1 MEPAFS
7 PPSLLM
13 DNKDWQWA
21 GASAAV
27 YLLLAVLWFLLRDR
41 ARVNAALEGFVNVL
55 VLVLVVEAL
64 PSLVMEVAKQVGAA
78 GTLAGFSYD
87 GVESTYSRA
96 ADAAALAADRGRG
109 WMSCY
114 SAWYAVASMN
124 PLGWGFAKAR
134 EVEWAVNE
142 IMWSIVVLDYT
153 SFLYRLLAGIA
164 TAALTTALVFTP
176 VPKARYIAAGVLGAL
191 VGMACAAPFVSLYAQ
206 KAPQPPDWQ
215 WCATGGAVS
224 GTVEKIKEAA
234 PAFRE
239 ATVAVT
245 LATLLGAALGAG
257 VGVALG
263 GVYIHL
269 KV

>member
-1 MEPAFS
+1 MQPAFS
-7 PPSLLM
+7 PSPPLAVNQ
-13 DNKDWQWA
+13 DYKWA
-21 GASAAV
+21 GAAAAL
-27 YLLLAVLWFLLRDR
+27 YLALAALWFLLRDR
-41 ARVNAALEGFVNVL
+41 ARTNAALEGFVNVL
-55 VLVLVVEAL
+55 ALVLVVEAL
-64 PSLVMEVAKQVGAA
+64 PALVMEVAKQLGAA
-78 GTLAGFSYD
+78 GELAGFSYN
-87 GVESTYSRA
+87 GVENLYSRA
-96 ADAAALAADRGRG
+96 ANTTALAADRGRG

-114 SAWYAVASMN
+114 SAWYAVASLN

-142 IMWSIVVLDYT
+142 VMWSIVVLDYT
-153 SFLYRLLAGIA
+153 SFLYRLLASIA

-234 PAFRE
+234 PA
-239 ATVAVT
+239 
-245 LATLLGAALGAG
+245 
-257 VGVALG
+257 
-263 GVYIHL
+263 
-269 KV
+269 

>member
-1 MEPAFS
+1 MQPSFS

-27 YLLLAVLWFLLRDR
+27 YLLLAVLWFLMRDR
-41 ARVNAALEGFVNVL
+41 ARMNAALEGFVNVL
-55 VLVLVVEAL
+55 AITVVVVSLPALVTA
-64 PSLVMEVAKQVGAA
+64 VAEYLH
-78 GTLAGFSYD
+78 TSELAGFSYN
-87 GVESTYSRA
+87 GTVNLYSRA
-96 ADAAALAADRGRG
+96 ADAAMQAADRGRG

-153 SFLYRLLAGIA
+153 SFLYRLLASIA
-164 TAALTTALVFTP
+164 AAALTTALVFTP

-257 VGVALG
+257 LGVALG